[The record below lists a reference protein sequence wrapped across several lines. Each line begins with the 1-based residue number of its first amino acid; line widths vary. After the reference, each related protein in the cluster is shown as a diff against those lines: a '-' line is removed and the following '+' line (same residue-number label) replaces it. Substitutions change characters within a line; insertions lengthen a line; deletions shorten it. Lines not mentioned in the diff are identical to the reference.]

1 MNDFD
6 IFSAYLPNFLLIL
19 LRSSIFMSIV
29 TPFGSKTLPAQ
40 FKIGFAVAIALV
52 LTPVVQFDVST
63 IKIPV
68 IVMQEVMFGIVL
80 GSAARLIFFAADIA
94 GRIMSGSMGLSIATA
109 FNPDI
114 GESTEVST
122 FYWIILMLVF
132 FATDAHHDLIYIFVR
147 SYELLP
153 AGQININNLILDR
166 IVLIGSKMFLIA
178 LKISAPLIIIML
190 ISNLVLGFVYMAAPQ
205 VNIFFISIPI
215 YIFIGFFVMLIG
227 LPVFINISS
236 GYLSSIKDEMARVIA
251 VARD

>member
-6 IFSAYLPNFLLIL
+6 ILSSYLPNFLLIL
-19 LRSSIFMSIV
+19 LRTSIFMSIV

-52 LTPVVQFDVST
+52 LTPIIKFDVST
-63 IKIPV
+63 TEIPV
-68 IVMQEVMFGIVL
+68 IVIQEIMFGIVL
-80 GSAARLIFFAADIA
+80 GSAAKLIFYAVDIA

-122 FYWIILMLVF
+122 FYWVIIMLVF
-132 FATDAHHDLIYIFVR
+132 FATDAHHDLIYIFAR

-153 AGQININNLILDR
+153 SGHININNLIVDKA
-166 IVLIGSKMFLIA
+166 VSVGSKMFIIA

-190 ISNLVLGFVYMAAPQ
+190 ISNLLLGFIYKASPQ
-205 VNIFFISIPI
+205 MNIFFISFPI
-215 YIFIGFFVMLIG
+215 YIFVGFFVMLIG

-236 GYLSSIKDEMARVIA
+236 GYLSAIKDEMARVIA
-251 VARD
+251 VSKD